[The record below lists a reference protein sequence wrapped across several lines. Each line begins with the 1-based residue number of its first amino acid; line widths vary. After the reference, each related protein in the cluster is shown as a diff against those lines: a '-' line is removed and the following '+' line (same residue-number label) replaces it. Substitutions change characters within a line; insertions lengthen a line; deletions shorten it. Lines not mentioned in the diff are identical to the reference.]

1 MSRKQTTWTLSLAA
15 VILLGAALWQAIQ
28 HWEWLEARHLAGIAT
43 LDLIALGVLAFAIPL
58 HLNSLPETMSP
69 GQMAWDVLWRSTLA
83 MLAFTAL
90 GGLFALIG
98 WLLTLPAR
106 MGRPYL
112 LLPALLILTP
122 IGAAVA
128 DILRGPMQRT
138 PGNLLW
144 RWLHHNFELYYLLLI
159 QLGTL
164 PIAFLLFPAGF
175 FIQLLTLVEEG
186 IRLFGQGP
194 FDTLPL
200 LCEWAN
206 VSPTA
211 CTPLLATFH
220 VGHLVLALLAA
231 KFGSSLLDKAA
242 DGYAAGQAW
251 LAERIVY

>member
-1 MSRKQTTWTLSLAA
+1 MTA
-15 VILLGAALWQAIQ
+15 VILFAAAVWQAVH
-28 HWEWLEARHLAGIAT
+28 HWDWLEARHLAGIAT

-69 GQMAWDVLWRSTLA
+69 GQMAWDVLWRGALTI
-83 MLAFTAL
+83 LAFTTL

-98 WLLTLPAR
+98 FLLSLPAR

-112 LLPALLILTP
+112 LIPALLILIP
-122 IGAAVA
+122 IGLAVA
-128 DILRGPMQRT
+128 DLLRGPMQRT

-144 RWLHHNFELYYLLLI
+144 RWFHHNFELYYLLLI

-175 FIQLLTLVEEG
+175 FLQLLTLVEEG

-200 LCEWAN
+200 LCEWTK
-206 VSPTA
+206 VSPAA
-211 CTPLLATFH
+211 CTPLLASFH
-220 VGHLVLALLAA
+220 IGHLVLALLAA
-231 KFGSSLLDKAA
+231 KFGEKLLGKAA
-242 DGYAAGQAW
+242 GGYAAGQEW
-251 LAERIVY
+251 LAERIEY